1 MKDKELM
8 LVKAVSNMKSLHE
21 YKGLLGHHPERDTP
35 DCSGSQLSPVGKV
48 LCLGK
53 DFKTL

>member
-21 YKGLLGHHPERDTP
+21 YKGLLGHYPERDTP
-35 DCSGSQLSPVGKV
+35 DCSGSQLSPVGKM